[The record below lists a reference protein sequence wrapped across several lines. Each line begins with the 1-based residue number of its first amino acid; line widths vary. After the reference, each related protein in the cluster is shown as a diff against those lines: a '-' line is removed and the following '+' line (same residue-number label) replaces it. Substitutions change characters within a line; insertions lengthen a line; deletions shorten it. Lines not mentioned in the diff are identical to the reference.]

1 MKKREG
7 CNKSALS
14 CLLLLLIIASAQPV
28 RAQAGGCAGLPPL
41 KSFMEYADVRGELK
55 NEIPDLERDIKE
67 LQTTKIPQARKAE
80 QDLEET
86 AQKLQALESRPGK
99 TAGEQEQINNLSA
112 LKASL
117 LNVLGG
123 NSTDSYQEELIQKQS
138 SLADKKVRL
147 RCVEEKISEML
158 SPEQSFKYWMSLFF
172 AILIALVIT
181 GFFVL
186 SAMDKNLRHAI
197 FSGQSGIQFLTL
209 FSLVIAIIL
218 FGITGILQDKELA
231 ALLGGLSGYILG
243 RYNTSGRKETEA
255 AENADEGRADPTKSL
270 TKRLASIS
278 LTPVAVTL
286 SSAAPT
292 QALTV
297 TPLDAKGKALEGG
310 AGAFAPLWAT
320 SNASVATV
328 DQSGVVKFVAVG
340 DCSITAYFQSIASN
354 SCAVTC
360 S

>member
-7 CNKSALS
+7 RKKTALH
-14 CLLLLLIIASAQPV
+14 CLLLFLMLSSAQHV
-28 RAQAGGCAGLPPL
+28 SAQAGGCANLPPL
-41 KSFMEYADVRGELK
+41 KTFMEYADVRGELK
-55 NEIPDLERDIKE
+55 NDIPDLQRDIEE
-67 LQTTKIPQARKAE
+67 LQATKIPQARKAE

-86 AQKLQALESRPGK
+86 GQKLQALEAKPNK
-99 TAGEQEQINNLSA
+99 TAPDQEQINSLTA

-117 LNVLGG
+117 QNILGG
-123 NSTDSYQEELIQKQS
+123 NTLESYQEELIQKQNA
-138 SLADKKVRL
+138 LAEKKVQL

-186 SAMDKNLRHAI
+186 SAMDKSLRNAI

-243 RYNTSGRKETEA
+243 RYNMSGRKD
-255 AENADEGRADPTKSL
+255 AESEDNADESKAGPAQSVMNK
-270 TKRLASIS
+270 LATIS
-278 LTPVAVTL
+278 LAPEAVTL

-292 QALTV
+292 QALTI
-297 TPLDAKGKALEGG
+297 TPLDAKGNAIKDEATGFSP
-310 AGAFAPLWAT
+310 AWAT
-320 SNASVATV
+320 SDPAVATV
-328 DQSGVVKFVAVG
+328 DQSGLVKFVASG
-340 DCSITAYFQSIASN
+340 NCNITAYFQSVASN
-354 SCAVTC
+354 PCAVTC